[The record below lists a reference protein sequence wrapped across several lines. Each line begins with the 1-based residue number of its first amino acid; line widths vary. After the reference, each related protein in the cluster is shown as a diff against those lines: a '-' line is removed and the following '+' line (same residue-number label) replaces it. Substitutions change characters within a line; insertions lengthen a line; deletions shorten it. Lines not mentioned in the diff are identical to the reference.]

1 MVYDRFMVRKCASLA
16 FGLALIVALGFAM
29 AHPHA
34 LKISGASTGFSAP
47 CTPASP
53 VFKAASELK
62 AVSTIDS
69 TYAAEN
75 AEVSTGVVRRSCV
88 ETVARAITHP
98 APRAFPPLFHRPPP
112 ANS

>member
-1 MVYDRFMVRKCASLA
+1 MVRKCASVA

-29 AHPHA
+29 AHA
-34 LKISGASTGFSAP
+34 LKTPGASTGFSAP
-47 CTPASP
+47 CEPASP
-53 VFKAASELK
+53 AFKAASELK

-75 AEVSTGVVRRSCV
+75 AEASAGIVRRSCV
-88 ETVARAITHP
+88 ETVARAILPP

>member
-1 MVYDRFMVRKCASLA
+1 MVRKCASFA

-29 AHPHA
+29 AHA
-34 LKISGASTGFSAP
+34 LKLREASTGFSAP
-47 CTPASP
+47 CEPASP

-75 AEVSTGVVRRSCV
+75 AEAFAGVVRRSHV
-88 ETVARAITHP
+88 ETVARAITPP
-98 APRAFPPLFHRPPP
+98 APRAFPPLFNRPPP

>member
-1 MVYDRFMVRKCASLA
+1 MVRKCADVA

-29 AHPHA
+29 AHAHA
-34 LKISGASTGFSAP
+34 LKTPGASNGFSAP
-47 CTPASP
+47 CEPASP

-69 TYAAEN
+69 TYASEN
-75 AEVSTGVVRRSCV
+75 AEASAGVVRRFCV
-88 ETVARAITHP
+88 ETVARAILPP

>member
-1 MVYDRFMVRKCASLA
+1 MVRKWASFA
-16 FGLALIVALGFAM
+16 FGLALIVVLGFAM
-29 AHPHA
+29 AHAHA
-34 LKISGASTGFSAP
+34 LKNPGASTGFSTP
-47 CTPASP
+47 CEPASP
-53 VFKAASELK
+53 AFKAAGESK

-75 AEVSTGVVRRSCV
+75 AEGPAGVVRRYCV
-88 ETVARAITHP
+88 ETVARATAPP